1 MEKQR
6 HCLVLTGT
14 ESWQQGVCDDLL
26 GALPSDQVVCFSQAG
41 FLPAL
46 LSERRH
52 YRQAKMVLGK
62 AYSAIIFQVHTECEI
77 DSLALCLGAIG
88 AGGILILCYGHEP
101 LDNGLWHQRFERL
114 LHTYQRR
121 YPALFHTI
129 TEPAVVPQ
137 LSLTPLSIT
146 DKVMPT
152 EDQMATIAAVK
163 KVATGHRRRPL
174 VVTAARGRGK
184 SAALGIAAG
193 QLLQQGKQNI
203 VVTAPSRHAV
213 ATLFQHAEM
222 TLGVTSEQP
231 GRLIC
236 EYGKITFVAADGLI
250 EIAET
255 PDLVLIDEAAAIPV
269 PLLQRYLTR
278 FARIVFASTQ
288 QGYEGTGQ
296 GFAIKFQA
304 QLDQQT
310 PGWRQSLLQQP
321 IRWGTEDKLEQWA
334 QAVFLSDIGLDSA
347 VKADEIEVTACR
359 FRPVSQAALLADD
372 RLLMTLFGLMQ
383 VTHYR
388 TRPADILLLLEQA
401 DTTIWLADYQQQCVG
416 CAIVVNEGGLAE
428 EIAEAI
434 YYGRRRLS
442 GHLLPQS
449 LLAHCGEATA
459 GQYRYQRL
467 LRLAVDPRIQGKG
480 IGTALV
486 KTIVAA
492 SEADIVGASFACN
505 ARVLAFWQRCGF
517 TIAHLG
523 HQRDEVSGDYSA
535 MVLQGTNQ
543 TGSVYQQQLLN
554 RFFLTWH
561 DRLWMQYQMLPY
573 EVVIAIGQQ
582 QPTMQQRLSAEEQQ
596 QVARFILNVS
606 AYRLCQ
612 PVLRQL
618 VCMTI
623 NQQVFLLLTSQQ
635 QQLAVSLLLQNQ
647 SMSTVVQKVGVVGK
661 KALLASLADIMKQL
675 KAFSLEDNMVIAS
688 K

>member
-1 MEKQR
+1 M
-6 HCLVLTGT
+6 
-14 ESWQQGVCDDLL
+14 
-26 GALPSDQVVCFSQAG
+26 
-41 FLPAL
+41 
-46 LSERRH
+46 
-52 YRQAKMVLGK
+52 
-62 AYSAIIFQVHTECEI
+62 
-77 DSLALCLGAIG
+77 
-88 AGGILILCYGHEP
+88 
-101 LDNGLWHQRFERL
+101 
-114 LHTYQRR
+114 
-121 YPALFHTI
+121 
-129 TEPAVVPQ
+129 
-137 LSLTPLSIT
+137 
-146 DKVMPT
+146 
-152 EDQMATIAAVK
+152 
-163 KVATGHRRRPL
+163 
-174 VVTAARGRGK
+174 
-184 SAALGIAAG
+184 
-193 QLLQQGKQNI
+193 
-203 VVTAPSRHAV
+203 
-213 ATLFQHAEM
+213 
-222 TLGVTSEQP
+222 
-231 GRLIC
+231 
-236 EYGKITFVAADGLI
+236 I

-269 PLLQRYLTR
+269 PLLQGYLTR

-347 VKADEIEVTACR
+347 VKVEEIEVTACR

-459 GQYRYQRL
+459 GQYHYQRI
-467 LRLAVDPRIQGKG
+467 LRLAVDPRLQGKG
-480 IGTALV
+480 IGTDLV

-554 RFFLTWH
+554 RFFLTWY
-561 DRLWMQYQMLPY
+561 DRLWMQYQMLSY
-573 EVVIAIGQQ
+573 EIVIAIGQQ
-582 QPTMQQRLSAEEQQ
+582 QPTIQQQLSADEQQ